1 MLLDEFTRLEII
13 LQTEKYI
20 TKINEEKI
28 VLKALNIKEQSNTDA
43 WET

>member
-1 MLLDEFTRLEII
+1 MDEFTSIEII
-13 LQTEKYI
+13 LQTEKYV

-43 WET
+43 

>member
-43 WET
+43 